1 MNHLG
6 SDAWLDANE
15 IDEESE
21 LHTRATTFVAAINW
35 EKLKSLASE
44 IRGMG
49 CELSDK
55 YSLGQYNLVKRLTFV
70 DGVSWI
76 VRLRLPQLPSVFGT
90 REAMKIADCMSIEIA
105 TMNYTRLHSDIP
117 VPEVF
122 GYDLSV
128 ENTVGAPYMF
138 ITYLHGTI
146 AAELQQA
153 KECGTGVFGSPE
165 QDCRFWA
172 QMAKYHVQLASLTFD
187 KIGSLH
193 QDGDNFSIGPE
204 IETGEGPWDT
214 PQQYYEALVRHK
226 VQVAITDAPSEVRE
240 SDSFSYP
247 SKFMELMGSVQ
258 PFDTL
263 NTTKF
268 GLANRDFGAHNVL
281 VDDEFNIVGFIDFD
295 GVMAAPSAVV
305 AQLPELM
312 DLSRPVPGFVE
323 TREMALEYQKE
334 IAHLL
339 PRYIDLVQAAVAQR
353 EVETG
358 KKVASEFADLLA
370 SDAASIV
377 QGLNEYGQHRNFI
390 NDRWSAAF
398 DLLLQK
404 KREEKPRWRQNE

>member
-1 MNHLG
+1 MTDLG

-21 LHTRATTFVAAINW
+21 LHTRATAFVAAIKW
-35 EKLKSLASE
+35 EQLKTLASG
-44 IRGMG
+44 IRGMA

-55 YSLGQYNLVKRLTFV
+55 YSLGHYNLVKKLEFL

-90 REAMKIADCMSIEIA
+90 REAMKSADCMSIEIA
-105 TMNYTRLHSDIP
+105 TMNYIRLNSDIP

-122 GYDLSV
+122 GYNLNAD
-128 ENTVGAPYMF
+128 NTVGAPYIFMSY
-138 ITYLHGTI
+138 IHGTI

-153 KECGTGVFGSPE
+153 KECRTGVFGSPE
-165 QDCRFWA
+165 QDLHFWT
-172 QMAKYHVQLASLTFD
+172 QMAEYHVQLASLTFD
-187 KIGSLH
+187 KIGSIH
-193 QDGDNFSIGPE
+193 RDGDNFIIGPE

-226 VQVAITDAPSEVRE
+226 MQVASTDAPPEVRE
-240 SDSFSYP
+240 SASFSFP
-247 SKFMELMGSVQ
+247 SKFMDLMEMTQPVDARKTGS
-258 PFDTL
+258 
-263 NTTKF
+263 F

-281 VDDEFNIVGFIDFD
+281 VDDEFDIVGFIDFD

-323 TREMALEYQKE
+323 IREMALEYMKE
-334 IAHLL
+334 AAHLL
-339 PRYIDLVQAAVAQR
+339 PKYVELVHAAIAQH
-353 EVETG
+353 EGNTG
-358 KKVASEFADLLA
+358 KKVACEFADLLQ

-377 QGLNEYGQHRNFI
+377 QGLNEYGQHRDFI
-390 NDRWSAAF
+390 NDRWSAAYA
-398 DLLLQK
+398 LLLK
-404 KREEKPRWRQNE
+404 KEREEALKTK